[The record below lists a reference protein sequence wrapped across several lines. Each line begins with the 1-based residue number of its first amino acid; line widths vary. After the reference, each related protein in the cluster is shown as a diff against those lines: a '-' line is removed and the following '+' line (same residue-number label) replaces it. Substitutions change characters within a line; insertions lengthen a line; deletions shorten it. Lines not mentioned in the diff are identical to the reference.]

1 MPVPRI
7 LVAEDDSILRE
18 ILDDGLRAEG
28 FDVVLAKDGAEAL
41 HLYATSG
48 PFDALLLDEEMPE
61 LTGRQVLLRLRG
73 QGDEVAALIISGNLE
88 LDEAERTALG
98 VGPVLR
104 KPIPLREL
112 AQALRAAIARSPS
125 P

>member
-112 AQALRAAIARSPS
+112 AQALRAAIARAPS